1 MSRPLGGT
9 SCSVFVGNVPY
20 DAQED
25 EMRDLFSK
33 VAPCTSVRLV
43 HDKET
48 RQPKGYAFADFGD
61 SSAVAAAIDKL
72 NNIEYNGR
80 SLRISYAERELSQLG
95 KGEGKAASGPSAL
108 PGPSGMPGMMDP
120 VAILPPVTTVAD
132 RLARIREQE
141 AAEHARQAA
150 LEQWELVE
158 IARFVETLTP
168 AQLFHI
174 VGEMQRL
181 TLSAPE
187 VARALLTENIQLCI
201 ALQHAQFLL
210 GLADEPPLPTDP
222 EVRERAKNVKEKVF
236 GASPSTGAGTLG
248 MGMNPAAMPT
258 QLAPGFMGLAT
269 AAAVRPGFM
278 PTAGIG
284 GLPIDLTG
292 SGALP
297 PPAPAAG
304 DPLISKLVQLTPAQ
318 IDQLPHH
325 TKVQVLQYLQTL
337 TPQAA

>member
-1 MSRPLGGT
+1 MSRPAGG

-25 EMRDLFSK
+25 EIRDLFSK
-33 VAPCTSVRLV
+33 VAPCSSVRLV

-61 SSAVAAAIDKL
+61 PSAVASAIDKL

-80 SLRISYAERELSQLG
+80 RLRIDYAERELNHIG
-95 KGEGKAASGPSAL
+95 KGEGKAATGPAAL
-108 PGPSGMPGMMDP
+108 PGPSSAPGMMDP
-120 VAILPPVTTVAD
+120 VLPLPPVTTVAD

-150 LEQWELVE
+150 LEQWELFE

-168 AQLFHI
+168 LQLFHI

-187 VARALLTENIQLCI
+187 VGRALLAENTQLCI

-222 EVRERAKNVKEKVF
+222 EVRERAKCVKEKVF
-236 GASPSTGAGTLG
+236 GAPPPDGALG
-248 MGMNPAAMPT
+248 MGMNPAAMQP
-258 QLAPGFMGLAT
+258 QLAPGLLGLTAT
-269 AAAVRPGFM
+269 ARPGFM
-278 PTAGIG
+278 PTPGMTG
-284 GLPIDLTG
+284 MPIDLTG
-292 SGALP
+292 GAPL
-297 PPAPAAG
+297 ASG